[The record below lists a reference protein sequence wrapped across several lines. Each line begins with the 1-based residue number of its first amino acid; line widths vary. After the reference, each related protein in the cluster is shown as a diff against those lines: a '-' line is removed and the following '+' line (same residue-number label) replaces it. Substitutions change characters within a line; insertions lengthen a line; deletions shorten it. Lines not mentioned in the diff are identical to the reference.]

1 VLFSVIGTGNGM
13 VKVAQGCVDPV
24 TSTLHIIKGMFTYKG
39 CNVGVG
45 SWYLTALSTIFQL
58 YRGGQFYWWKNPEG
72 PEKITDLSQVTNKL
86 YHIMLYTSS

>member
-1 VLFSVIGTGNGM
+1 MLFSVIGTGNGM

-58 YRGGQFYWWKNPEG
+58 YHFFYFFLFVSSIVSNLHSYKSPY
-72 PEKITDLSQVTNKL
+72 ITT
-86 YHIMLYTSS
+86 